1 MTTTTTHRVR
11 VARRLPRNKIPALLA
26 LAKAIYQGML
36 ANPALFPSPNPSLAV
51 LLALITA
58 LEAAQVTAQTRVRG
72 AAAVRDAKR
81 DELVT
86 ALESEAMYLQT
97 LCDASPEQAMTLI
110 KAAAMD
116 AAKLPVSAKPI
127 LQAKPGTQPGSVI
140 LVANETLLVGRGV
153 HKKALFNWQM
163 SADGGKTWTA
173 LPATPL
179 ATTEVT
185 GLTSLTT
192 YAFRVSVT
200 VGKVTGEWSQA
211 VTIVVR

>member
-1 MTTTTTHRVR
+1 MTTTPTHRVR
-11 VARRLPRNKIPALLA
+11 VAKRLPRKKIPALLA

-36 ANPALFPSPNPSLAV
+36 ANPTLFPSPSPSLAV

-58 LEAAQVTAQTRVRG
+58 LETAQGAVRTVRG
-72 AAAVRDAKR
+72 AAAARDAKR

-86 ALESEAMYLQT
+86 ALESEAMYVQT

-116 AAKLPVSAKPI
+116 AAKLPTGAKPV
-127 LQAKPGTQPGSVI
+127 LQAKQGPQPGSVI

-163 SADGGKTWTA
+163 SADGGKTWLA

-179 ATTEVT
+179 ASTEVL

-200 VGKVTGEWSQA
+200 VAKVTGEWSQA

>member
-1 MTTTTTHRVR
+1 MTTTPTHRVR
-11 VARRLPRNKIPALLA
+11 VAKRLPRKKIPALLA

-163 SADGGKTWTA
+163 SADGGKTWLA

-179 ATTEVT
+179 ASTEVL
-185 GLTSLTT
+185 GLASLTT

-200 VGKVTGEWSQA
+200 VAKVTGEWSQA